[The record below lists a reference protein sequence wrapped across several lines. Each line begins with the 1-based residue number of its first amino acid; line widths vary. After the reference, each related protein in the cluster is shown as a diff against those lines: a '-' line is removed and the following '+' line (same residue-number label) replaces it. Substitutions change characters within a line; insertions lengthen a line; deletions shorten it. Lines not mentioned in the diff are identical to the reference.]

1 MPNLTNADVGR
12 VFAQLATM
20 LELDEANPFR
30 VRAYKEAARVVEA
43 LPEPLARLA
52 AEEGALEELPGI
64 GKDLAQ
70 KIRDILET
78 GTTAVFDDLAKKY
91 PLDLVRLTELQGLGA
106 KRVRL
111 VHDALGIHDRA
122 GLEAAAR
129 AGRLRTLP
137 GFGEKL
143 EQKILHSLAIAEQ
156 VTGRVLLAH
165 AWEIAH
171 ALEERLRAVPG
182 VARVEV
188 AGSFRRRKETVGDLD
203 VLVTGGA
210 AEAVMSAFTTHD
222 QVAEILGKGET
233 KSSVRLSDGLQV
245 DLRLVPPESFGA
257 ALLYF
262 TGSKE
267 HNIELRRIAND
278 RGMSLS
284 EYGLVREKDG
294 KAVAGRGEE
303 EIYRALGLAWI
314 PPELREA
321 RGEIALARAGKLP
334 RLVEAGDLRG
344 DLHMHTTRTDG
355 RHSLVEMVRAAKN
368 RDYEYVAITEHS
380 KALAMAGGFDEARV
394 RRSVGEI
401 AAVRREV
408 PGIEVLHGL
417 EVDILADGTLDLDDD
432 ALDLLD
438 WVVVSLHSR
447 LDQPAEVATPRVL
460 KAIEHPAASCLGHPT
475 GRMIGTR
482 PSVPFDLEK
491 VFARAA
497 ELGVAMELNAQ
508 PDRVDLNDVNAR
520 LARDRGV
527 NLVICTDA
535 HSIAN
540 LDLIRYGLF
549 AARRAGLTKEDVL
562 NTRPWEHFRQAI
574 RRRGATVGGRATGAP
589 WAAPRRASAV
599 AEKPAEGK
607 AKAGTK
613 RSTARTAA
621 ARRPRAASATARKSA
636 AKPATRRAAKKRAA
650 KR

>member
-1 MPNLTNADVGR
+1 MPTLTNAEVAR
-12 VFAQLATM
+12 VFGQLATM

-30 VRAYKEAARVVEA
+30 VRAYREAARVVEA
-43 LPEPLARLA
+43 LPEPIARLA
-52 AEEGALEELPGI
+52 GEEGALEELPGI

-70 KIRDILET
+70 KIRDILAKGSTELY
-78 GTTAVFDDLAKKY
+78 DQLAKKY

-111 VHDALGIHDRA
+111 LHDALGIHDRA
-122 GLEAAAR
+122 SLEAAAKAEKLR
-129 AGRLRTLP
+129 ALP

-156 VTGRVLLAH
+156 VSGRTLLSH
-165 AWEIAH
+165 AWEVAH
-171 ALEERLRAVPG
+171 GLEEGLRAVPG

-203 VLVTGGA
+203 VLVCGGS
-210 AEAVMSAFTTHD
+210 AEAVMKAFTTRE
-222 QVAEILGKGET
+222 QVAEVLARGDT
-233 KSSVRLSDGLQV
+233 KSSVRLTDGLQV

-278 RGMSLS
+278 QGMSLS
-284 EYGLVREKDG
+284 EYGLAREKDG
-294 KAVAGRGEE
+294 KTVAGRSEE
-303 EIYRALGLAWI
+303 EIYHALGLEWI

-321 RGEIALARAGKLP
+321 RGEIALARAGRLP
-334 RLVEAGDLRG
+334 KLVELGDLKG

-355 RHSLVEMVRAAKN
+355 RHSLAEMVRAARN
-368 RDYEYVAITEHS
+368 REYEYVAITEHS
-380 KALAMAGGFDEARV
+380 KSLTMVGGFDEARV
-394 RRSVGEI
+394 RRSVDEI

-417 EVDILADGTLDLDDD
+417 EVDILADGALDLDDD

-438 WVVVSLHSR
+438 WVIVSLHSR
-447 LDQPAEVATPRVL
+447 LDQPAEAATPRVL

-482 PSVPFDLEK
+482 PPVPFDVEK

-497 ELGVAMELNAQ
+497 QLGVAMEINGQ
-508 PDRVDLNDVNAR
+508 PDRVDLNDVHSR
-520 LARDRGV
+520 LARDMGV

-535 HSIAN
+535 HSMAN
-540 LDLIRYGLF
+540 LDLIRWGLF
-549 AARRAGLTKEDVL
+549 AARRAGLTKDDVL
-562 NTRPWEHFRQAI
+562 NAAPWERFRRSI
-574 RRRGATVGGRATGAP
+574 RRRGVAVAKSVTSAKP
-589 WAAPRRASAV
+589 AAKAA
-599 AEKPAEGK
+599 AEKPAK
-607 AKAGTK
+607 RPSVKAAAKASVTK
-613 RSTARTAA
+613 
-621 ARRPRAASATARKSA
+621 RAASKPAKSA
-636 AKPATRRAAKKRAA
+636 AKTSRKRPAKKR
-650 KR
+650 